1 VLVRPSQGSHERHG
15 GGGVDAEEAHGDRGV
30 DGLLMSCG
38 GGRGKMLIRKWR
50 ERISSEVA
58 EG

>member
-1 VLVRPSQGSHERHG
+1 MSDMVGVVLMRKRRMVTGC
-15 GGGVDAEEAHGDRGV
+15 V